1 MVTSVQDTKSHPPS
15 KPIREFTPSEESSI
29 RVKLEAPIPAEGI
42 AYRSS
47 GGGQVAYIE
56 GWRAF
61 NYAND
66 IFGFNGW
73 SSEILNFTTDFM
85 DEDGG
90 KISVGVSCT
99 VRITLK
105 DGTFHDVLNIA
116 MYFCQLIMHFR
127 LGYRI
132 RSCR

>member
-1 MVTSVQDTKSHPPS
+1 MVTLDSDNKHHPPS
-15 KPIREFTPSEESSI
+15 KPIREFSPSEESSI
-29 RVKLEAPIPAEGI
+29 SAKLEAPIPAEGI

-73 SSEILNFTTDFM
+73 SSEILNFTTDFL
-85 DEDGG
+85 DEEGG
-90 KISVGVSCT
+90 KVSVGVSCT
-99 VRITLK
+99 VRISLK
-105 DGTFHDVLNIA
+105 DGTFHDVSPVKYVLN
-116 MYFCQLIMHFR
+116 
-127 LGYRI
+127 
-132 RSCR
+132 

>member
-1 MVTSVQDTKSHPPS
+1 MVTSDPENQGRPYLR
-15 KPIREFTPSEESSI
+15 PIRLFSPSEESAI
-29 RVKLEAPIPAEGI
+29 KAKLEAPIPAEGI

-47 GGGQVAYIE
+47 SGGQVAYIE

-85 DEDGG
+85 DEESG
-90 KISVGVSCT
+90 KVSVGISCT

-105 DGTFHDVLNIA
+105 DGTFHEVSKS
-116 MYFCQLIMHFR
+116 YTTSFV
-127 LGYRI
+127 
-132 RSCR
+132 